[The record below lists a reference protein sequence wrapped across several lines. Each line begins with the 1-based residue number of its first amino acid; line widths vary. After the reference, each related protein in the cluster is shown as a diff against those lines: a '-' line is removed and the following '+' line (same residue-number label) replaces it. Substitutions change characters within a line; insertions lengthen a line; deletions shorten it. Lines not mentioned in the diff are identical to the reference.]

1 MLNFKLFLEENN
13 KKNKEIPEWFY
24 VTIGLSNDLVS
35 GPSESAPA
43 GTAVTLNNLEG
54 ITTNAGIVGKGSSF
68 YRGVVLKMPG
78 KKTLELNKLSKIQY
92 DNPDYTVSKGFRA
105 LKRVKSGYH
114 ERRKE
119 LSSLYLKSSIEK
131 LLTLLTDDYQK
142 YFDGD
147 EVRSVQ
153 GLNLSHNNILDFILK
168 FNPSRKD
175 FIWKNKKFSKK
186 EEKDPLKLIT
196 SVNQI
201 GERILK
207 IIKIYNID
215 FYNEMKA
222 DNFKHFNNALKK
234 SFRHLISQTSGEQEW
249 VTKRQPI
256 KVNLNNA
263 NFVIPVNQ
271 LHVPLGSSVYINL
284 ADAIYRHKGLDVYDY
299 FKIGIQSN
307 ANELVEKK
315 LKEKLR
321 GLIVHFLPNDVDP
334 ASAAVKKEKVNLHML
349 EVPES
354 IISALKKHKEL
365 TLDNY
370 YRLAKKNNINTID
383 ASKYLK
389 LFQLNGNVE
398 VENGKLK
405 LIKDNFGIDYE
416 QEIKV
421 IFEDALND
429 YFEMPIFKAE
439 VLHNKLN
446 SDDSSKEIINKEI
459 KKLLSDGYLF
469 FKDGKYYLSPDYDE
483 ETYKIYFK
491 MFDNYLENKYGVSS
505 IDDVFSYINTS
516 NSILKK
522 VMLVLIREG
531 KLELLENTVIKP
543 LNEITPK
550 LKFLIDLIKQK
561 GPLNIKDFLALVRK
575 KFPQFNEDEVNLLL
589 RTKQVIKKY
598 KVLYYKEVGQLSSED
613 KISFAHRKIINLFKK
628 HFFTSIDD
636 MLGYIPLSYEEK
648 EILYSMRYDDSLVDD
663 SCERLIPAEIK
674 GKWSITDCYEYKK
687 LKDFFQKNPLK
698 TISIKRNGRDFGLK
712 EYDSIEKFL
721 KCVIK
726 NDSSFIVEQEN
737 EHFPGTYCLKA
748 NEDKIPS
755 LIDEVKKFVFNS
767 MVDGITTKRS
777 LEILIYDKYPN
788 MERINIFIEN
798 LVHNGNVN
806 ITHLNNHDTLISK
819 KDIDVDQLMEKIR
832 FDVTNQVN
840 NTGFLKV
847 KDLSTNRA
855 YKSII
860 EHLFKSS
867 SNPILVGYGE
877 LYLISFKGELFNKVK
892 DAILKIIKEN
902 LRFAKIVS
910 INKLIINNL
919 KEIDSSFPLVELTT
933 FQSSSILD
941 SIEKQGLIK
950 KVVNPLFGNYYN
962 NFYTLPNINY
972 NWLEDET
979 LKNDIFKIILNN
991 SSEINFDYLYYVL
1004 QGSGSKTYPYIYIER
1019 EKLKELLD
1027 HYVNK
1032 GLLEISNSSYK
1043 NDLIYKLKNQH

>member
-1 MLNFKLFLEENN
+1 VLNFKLFLEENN

-24 VTIGLSNDLVS
+24 VTIGLSNDFIS

-54 ITTNAGIVGKGSSF
+54 ITTNANLVGKGSSF
-68 YRGVVLKMPG
+68 YRGVVIKMPG

-114 ERRKE
+114 DRRKE
-119 LSSLYLKSSIEK
+119 LSALYLKSSIE
-131 LLTLLTDDYQK
+131 TLLTSLKEDYGYEK
-142 YFDGD
+142 YFDEND
-147 EVRSVQ
+147 EIRSFGGV
-153 GLNLSHNNILDFILK
+153 NLSHKNILDFILK

-175 FIWKNKKFSKK
+175 FIWKNKKLSKK
-186 EEKDPLKLIT
+186 GEKDPLKLIT

-207 IIKIYNID
+207 IIKIYNMD

-222 DNFKHFNNALKK
+222 NNFKKFNEALKRPFK
-234 SFRHLISQTSGEQEW
+234 NLISHTSAEQEW
-249 VTKRQPI
+249 VTKRQPT
-256 KVNLNNA
+256 KVNLNNT

-284 ADAIYRHKGLDVYDY
+284 RDAISRNRDLNVYDY
-299 FKIGIQSN
+299 FKISVSN
-307 ANELVEKK
+307 NADELIEKK

-321 GLIVHFLPNDVDP
+321 GLIVHFLPYEVDP
-334 ASAAVKKEKVNLHML
+334 ASVVVKKEKVNLHMS

-354 IISALKKHKEL
+354 IISVLKKHKEL

-405 LIKDNFGIDYE
+405 LIKDNFGVDYE
-416 QEIKV
+416 QEIKS

-446 SDDSSKEIINKEI
+446 ADDSSKEIINKEI

-491 MFDNYLENKYGVSS
+491 MFDNYLESKYGVSS
-505 IDDVFSYINTS
+505 IDDVFNYINTS

-531 KLELLENTVIKP
+531 KLELLENTVVKP
-543 LNEITPK
+543 LNEISPK
-550 LKFLIDLIKQK
+550 LKLLIDLIKQK
-561 GPLNIKDFLALVRK
+561 GPLNIKDFLALARK
-575 KFPQFNEDEVNLLL
+575 KFPQFSEDEVNLLL

-598 KVLYYKEVGQLSSED
+598 KVLYYKEAGQLSSEG
-613 KISFAHRKIINLFKK
+613 KVSFAHRKITNLFKK

-636 MLGYIPLSYEEK
+636 ILDYIPLSYEEK
-648 EILYSMRYDDSLVDD
+648 EVLYSMRYDDSLVDD
-663 SCERLIPAEIK
+663 SCERIVPAEIK

-698 TISIKRNGRDFGLK
+698 TINIKHKGRDFGLK
-712 EYDSIEKFL
+712 EYDP
-721 KCVIK
+721 IK
-726 NDSSFIVEQEN
+726 NFLQCIIKNEPNFIVEQESD
-737 EHFPGTYCLKA
+737 HFPGTYCLKA

-767 MVDGITTKRS
+767 MVDGITTKRN
-777 LEILIYDKYPN
+777 LETLIYHEYPS

-798 LVHNGNVN
+798 LV
-806 ITHLNNHDTLISK
+806 
-819 KDIDVDQLMEKIR
+819 
-832 FDVTNQVN
+832 
-840 NTGFLKV
+840 
-847 KDLSTNRA
+847 
-855 YKSII
+855 
-860 EHLFKSS
+860 
-867 SNPILVGYGE
+867 
-877 LYLISFKGELFNKVK
+877 
-892 DAILKIIKEN
+892 
-902 LRFAKIVS
+902 
-910 INKLIINNL
+910 
-919 KEIDSSFPLVELTT
+919 
-933 FQSSSILD
+933 
-941 SIEKQGLIK
+941 
-950 KVVNPLFGNYYN
+950 
-962 NFYTLPNINY
+962 
-972 NWLEDET
+972 
-979 LKNDIFKIILNN
+979 IF
-991 SSEINFDYLYYVL
+991 
-1004 QGSGSKTYPYIYIER
+1004 
-1019 EKLKELLD
+1019 
-1027 HYVNK
+1027 
-1032 GLLEISNSSYK
+1032 
-1043 NDLIYKLKNQH
+1043 